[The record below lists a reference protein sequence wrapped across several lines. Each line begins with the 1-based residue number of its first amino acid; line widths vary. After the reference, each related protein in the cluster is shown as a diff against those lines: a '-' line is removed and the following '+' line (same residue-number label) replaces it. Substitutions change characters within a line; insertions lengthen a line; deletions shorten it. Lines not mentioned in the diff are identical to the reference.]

1 AQPPQP
7 PQPKDSPEG
16 QDPVPAAPLRRPP
29 LLKERGY
36 TLGGFGKWGLGPVGS
51 SGDPLKQGF
60 DRWFGYNCQAVA
72 HNYYPTHLWD
82 NDHQIAL
89 GNPVFSAH
97 QKFPAD
103 ADPNDPA
110 AYARYVGKDFAP
122 NLIGKQALEFV
133 RQHKDRPFF
142 LYYPTTQPPLALQEP
157 EDEVKEFVGKFP
169 EKPYLGDR
177 GYLPVRYPR
186 ATYAAMVTHLDRD
199 FGRVAALIK
208 ELGLDDNTIFIYS
221 S

>member
-60 DRWFGYNCQAVA
+60 SRWFGYNCQAVA

-82 NDHQIAL
+82 DDKQIDL
-89 GNPVFSAH
+89 KNPAFSAY
-97 QKFPAD
+97 QKLPTSAD
-103 ADPNDPA
+103 RNDPA
-110 AYARYVGKDFAP
+110 SYRGFVGKEYAP
-122 NLIGKQALEFV
+122 DLIAEQARAFI
-133 RQHKDRPFF
+133 RKNKNRPFF
-142 LYYPTTQPPLALQEP
+142 LYFPTTVPHLALQVP
-157 EDEVKEFVGKFP
+157 EDSLAEYAEKFP
-169 EKPYLGDR
+169 EEPYTGNR
-177 GYLPVRYPR
+177 GYLPQRTPR
-186 ATYAAMVTHLDRD
+186 AAYAAMITRMDRE
-199 FGRVAALIK
+199 V
-208 ELGLDDNTIFIYS
+208 
-221 S
+221 